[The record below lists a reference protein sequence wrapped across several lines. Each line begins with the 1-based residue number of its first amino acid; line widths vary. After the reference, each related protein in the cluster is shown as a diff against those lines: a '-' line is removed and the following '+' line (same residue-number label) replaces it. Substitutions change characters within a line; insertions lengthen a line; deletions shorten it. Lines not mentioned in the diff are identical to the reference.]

1 MFSVAVAGL
10 TAFGLLGTGVS
21 MKMQGSETVKN
32 ANLEFRVDSQSGLQ
46 VRMGGV
52 PIIRGSWFQYY
63 APGWTKGYYSSRWNP
78 QKITK
83 VNPNTVRMT
92 FTTSNKL
99 VEGEALF
106 TLQEDTLQVDY
117 KFGWNGGEPAKVEV
131 TPGMLWLSPW
141 QDGTIVLDGQVANLS
156 AAAPEG
162 KAGDTER
169 MIGPDSKR
177 IQFGGLIGDLDV
189 TSNALVRTFDARG
202 YSQDWAEDNP
212 ILWQGATGL
221 DVAKGK
227 PAEFK
232 VTYKFT
238 NRLPQGEDIQRVT
251 REFEQVPQAVLPDES
266 KPILIPKPTSA
277 ELNWD
282 NTFEITGGWNYPAG
296 RPKYFDLFKD
306 RLEERFMPVNFD
318 PKKGRVK
325 FSGGMADLKKKE
337 GSYRIRIE
345 KDEVEVLG
353 QGEEGLMNA
362 MYRLSSLAFTSNGRL
377 LLPTGTL
384 EDEPKTTFRGVHLF
398 IGPTAK
404 AFHNRLWSRVLR
416 PLMLNKVVLQ
426 CERAT
431 WDAIAGT
438 ETPITMKKSDLVQ
451 LVNQYREM
459 TVEPIPLI
467 QSFGHMEW
475 FFANG
480 KNLDLAFNPEVPYT
494 IDPRKP
500 RTKEVL
506 HKLWDEIVKTMQPNT
521 LHFGCDEVD
530 MRGFPDDPKLT
541 TDLWVKM
548 MPILGDIAK
557 KHKSELMI
565 WGDKG
570 LAPGEAIDAAHGDDK
585 EQAAL
590 RRAAIPKG
598 AYIADWHYKA
608 EQEPK
613 GFLKSLQ
620 TWKNDNLKP
629 IASTWYRPENVRG
642 FFLAAELEGAG
653 VLQTTWAGYE
663 SSEANMLRE
672 LKQFSAMVLAADYGW
687 SARQERLEK
696 LPYNAD
702 EVFAKMYAGKPSPLN
717 PMRGFSM
724 QGAESFEV
732 GGVQFRGGV
741 PLALRGI
748 DRAGLR
754 RPTEIELPVTGR
766 ANEIAFAVSTN
777 VRCDFTEPI
786 AALEIVQPDGTVV
799 KELLKYGLHVR
810 SKDDAGTTFFGPR
823 KDGISVVRVSLP
835 KRAFKSIR
843 LVSENAYAGFQVH
856 GITFF

>member
-1 MFSVAVAGL
+1 
-10 TAFGLLGTGVS
+10 
-21 MKMQGSETVKN
+21 MKMQGSETMKN

-106 TLQEDTLQVDY
+106 TLQEDSLQVDY

-131 TPGMLWLSPW
+131 TPGMLWMSPW

-156 AAAPEG
+156 ATAPQG
-162 KAGDTER
+162 IAGDTER

-177 IQFGGLIGDLDV
+177 IQFGSLIGDLDV
-189 TSNALVRTFDARG
+189 TSNAPVRTFDARG
-202 YSQDWAEDNP
+202 YDQDWAEDNP

-227 PAEFK
+227 PAELK

-238 NRLPQGEDIQRVT
+238 NRLPQGEDMQRVP
-251 REFEQVPQAVLPDES
+251 REFEQVSQAVVPDES
-266 KPILIPKPTSA
+266 KPILIPKPSST
-277 ELNWD
+277 ELNWEEP
-282 NTFEITGGWNYPAG
+282 FEITGGWNYPAG
-296 RPKYFDLFKD
+296 RPKFFDLFKD

-337 GSYRIRIE
+337 GSYRIRIA

-362 MYRLSSLAFTSNGRL
+362 MYRLSSLAYASNGRL
-377 LLPTGTL
+377 LLPTGTI

-451 LVNQYREM
+451 LVKQYRDM

-494 IDPRKP
+494 IDPRKS

-506 HKLWDEIVKTMQPNT
+506 HKLWDEIVTTMQPET

-541 TDLWVKM
+541 TDLWVQM
-548 MPILGDIAK
+548 MPILGDISK
-557 KHKSELMI
+557 KHRSKMMI

-585 EQAAL
+585 VQAAL

-608 EQEPK
+608 DQEPK

-620 TWKNDNLKP
+620 TWKNDNLRP

-672 LKQFSAMVLAADYGW
+672 VKQFSAMVLAADYGW

-717 PMRGFSM
+717 PMRGYSM
-724 QGAESFEV
+724 QGTEAFEV
-732 GGVQFRGGV
+732 GGVRFQGGS

-748 DRAGLR
+748 DRSGLR
-754 RPTEIELPVTGR
+754 KPTEIEIPATGR

-777 VRCDFTEPI
+777 VRCDFNEPI
-786 AALEIVQPDGTVV
+786 AAIEIIQPDGTVV

-810 SKDDAGTTFFGPR
+810 SKDDKNTTFFGPR
-823 KDGISVVRVSLP
+823 KDGLSVVRITLP